1 VVIDPEALEA
11 LKQPVAGQP
20 PRGPARRERAADAAA
35 DSALA
40 SNGKSDRLL
49 RIRVPVIAQLA
60 ARKMAIRDIRKLS
73 AGAIIEF
80 DIDVSEQLSLM
91 INNRVIARGEAVRVG
106 ERFGLRLSEVG
117 DRATRMRSMG
127 Q

>member
-1 VVIDPEALEA
+1 MVLDQDELDA
-11 LKQPVAGQP
+11 LKEAAAGQGSRGRGRPDRTQMAAESRLAVAGEH
-20 PRGPARRERAADAAA
+20 G
-35 DSALA
+35 
-40 SNGKSDRLL
+40 RLL

-60 ARKMAIRDIRKLS
+60 DRKLPIRDIRKLS

-80 DIDVSEQLSLM
+80 EIDVSEKLPLL

-117 DRATRMRSMG
+117 DRATRMRSIG
-127 Q
+127 E

>member
-1 VVIDPEALEA
+1 MVIDQDELEA
-11 LKQPVAGQP
+11 LKQPRPGDA
-20 PRGPARRERAADAAA
+20 PRGHARRERPAAA
-35 DSALA
+35 PE
-40 SNGKSDRLL
+40 NGRTVAGEDGRLL

-60 ARKMAIRDIRKLS
+60 ERKMPIRDIRKLS

-80 DIDVSEQLSLM
+80 DIDVSEKLSLM
-91 INNRVIARGEAVRVG
+91 INNRVVARGEAVRVG